1 MGVII
6 VATLLCLLNII
17 LWIIFAAKF
26 KKLFSTDDIIEKTR
40 DELNHMI
47 ADVNRN
53 ADRNITLI
61 EEKIKELKSVTAEA
75 ERRLALERSEEEK
88 RMKVNALS
96 LEATQVTEEKK
107 SVSRIET
114 AKTMRPSR
122 RTASNVDA
130 YVNEQAQ
137 GDLFTTTGKKN
148 EPPAEENTDFIQK
161 IPVIVPKVYL
171 SDNPVTPKKDFNTI
185 VKEKYDQGESV
196 EDIAAELNR
205 STQEVKFA
213 LEFS

>member
-1 MGVII
+1 MAAIIICTFICILNVIM
-6 VATLLCLLNII
+6 
-17 LWIIFAAKF
+17 WIIFANKF
-26 KKLFSTDDIIEKTR
+26 KKLFSTDDIIAKTR
-40 DELNHMI
+40 EELNHMI
-47 ADVNRN
+47 IDVNRN

-122 RTASNVDA
+122 RTA
-130 YVNEQAQ
+130 
-137 GDLFTTTGKKN
+137 
-148 EPPAEENTDFIQK
+148 
-161 IPVIVPKVYL
+161 
-171 SDNPVTPKKDFNTI
+171 
-185 VKEKYDQGESV
+185 
-196 EDIAAELNR
+196 
-205 STQEVKFA
+205 
-213 LEFS
+213 